1 MFKKLTQLFGA
12 DPHQRKV
19 NALMEVVNQ
28 INALE
33 PEYEALS
40 DAALGAKTQ
49 EFKQRLAVGET
60 LDDLLPEA
68 FAAVRE
74 ASKRTLGMRHYDV
87 QLICGINL
95 HRGEIAEMKTG
106 EGKTLSATL
115 PLYFKCTGWT
125 WGAPGDG

>member
-40 DAALGAKTQ
+40 DAALGAKTRNSNNAWQ
-49 EFKQRLAVGET
+49 SEKPWMICYRRRL
-60 LDDLLPEA
+60 PPC
-68 FAAVRE
+68 E
-74 ASKRTLGMRHYDV
+74 ASKRTLGQRHYDV
-87 QLICGINL
+87 QMITGITL
-95 HRGEIAEMKTG
+95 HR
-106 EGKTLSATL
+106 
-115 PLYFKCTGWT
+115 
-125 WGAPGDG
+125 